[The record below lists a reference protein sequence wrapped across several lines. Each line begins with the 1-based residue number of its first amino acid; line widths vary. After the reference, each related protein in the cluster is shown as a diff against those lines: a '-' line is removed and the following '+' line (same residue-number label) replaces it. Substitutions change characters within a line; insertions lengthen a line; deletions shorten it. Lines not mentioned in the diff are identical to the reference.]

1 MDVPPD
7 MLESGTVGRNMKTT
21 LSLLCWLSFAICVY
35 IEQLNYRCGS
45 ILPYQ
50 DVINGDSKKWRTSP
64 TGEAAYRSSV
74 LGQQRGSKNFTKP
87 LDIEQKNEF
96 ERWKLQNIRYNH
108 LRSTVS
114 RVGLL
119 QYVFV
124 PTGLLL
130 TILCMRKHGWS
141 YLYVFILTAFLVSG
155 WRALTLSYFSSI
167 GD

>member
-1 MDVPPD
+1 M
-7 MLESGTVGRNMKTT
+7 RIT
-21 LSLLCWLSFAICVY
+21 LSLLCLLSFAICVY

-45 ILPYQ
+45 ILPNQ

-74 LGQQRGSKNFTKP
+74 LGQQRGSKNFTRP

-96 ERWKLQNIRYNH
+96 ERWKLQNKRDNH
-108 LRSTVS
+108 LLSTVR

-119 QYVFV
+119 QYLFV
-124 PTGLLL
+124 PTGLFL
-130 TILCMRKHGWS
+130 TMLCIRKYGWRH
-141 YLYVFILTAFLVSG
+141 LYVFILTAFLVSG
-155 WRALTLSYFSSI
+155 WRALTLSYFTTI